1 MTRLLVTGASGFVG
15 SACLR
20 RLSASWP
27 DVHVCGRRRPS
38 ALPSTAM
45 FHPVD
50 LLDSDATSHLLHA
63 VRPSHLLH
71 LAWIATPHV
80 YWHASENDEWLA
92 ASKRML
98 SSFAESGGVRVAV
111 AGTCAEYDWS
121 RPGPYRELDS
131 PTAPVARYGRTKD
144 ALRTWCEGYS
154 AETGVTVAWARLFFV
169 FGPDEH
175 PARFVPGVVR
185 ALLSG
190 RPAPEDPKPGLRDF
204 VYVDDVVEA
213 LLEVLASELRGPVN
227 IGSGSGVSQTSFARL
242 VAEVV
247 GRPDLVS
254 GAGEVE
260 ESGVSDVVAD
270 IGRLRQE
277 VGWVPART
285 LEDGI
290 TRTVEWWRGRGEGD

>member
-1 MTRLLVTGASGFVG
+1 
-15 SACLR
+15 
-20 RLSASWP
+20 
-27 DVHVCGRRRPS
+27 
-38 ALPSTAM
+38 
-45 FHPVD
+45 
-50 LLDSDATSHLLHA
+50 
-63 VRPSHLLH
+63 LLH

-98 SSFAESGGVRVAV
+98 SSFAESGGLRAAV

-144 ALRTWCEGYS
+144 ALRMWCEGYS